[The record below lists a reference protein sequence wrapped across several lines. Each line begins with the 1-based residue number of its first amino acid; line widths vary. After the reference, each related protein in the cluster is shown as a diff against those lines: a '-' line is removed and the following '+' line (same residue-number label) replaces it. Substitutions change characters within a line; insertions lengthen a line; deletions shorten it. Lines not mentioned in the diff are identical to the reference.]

1 MVSIVNL
8 VVTHVST
15 EYVRD
20 LTEIAHM
27 DVLEVLKEIVVIL
40 QV

>member
-1 MVSIVNL
+1 VSIVNL
-8 VVTHVST
+8 VVTHLST
-15 EYVRD
+15 EYVKD

-27 DVLEVLKEIVVIL
+27 VVLEVLKEIVVIL